1 MSQLIV
7 SNTMRI
13 VVVSETWPPE
23 INGVALS
30 VYKLVEGLK
39 TKGHQVLI
47 IRPKQKNEIINKE
60 VDCEILVKGFAI
72 PKYPDLQ
79 FGAPVYGQ
87 IRQVLENF
95 KPDVVHIVTEG
106 PLGLAA
112 LYAAKK
118 MYIPVSSGFHSSFDE
133 FAGFFGFSW
142 LGKIV
147 KSYLRFFHQLTEVT
161 CVPSQVSL
169 QRLAQWQMRCG
180 LSVVS
185 RGVDTNLF
193 KPTRRNLQLRQQ
205 WQCDE
210 QTTVVL
216 TVSRLSP
223 EKNISQVIE
232 AYRVL
237 QQHQTQRRFK
247 LVIVGDGPDKNR
259 LQKLAPDAIFTGM
272 LTGQHLAEHYASSD
286 VFFFASE
293 VETFGNVVLEAMASN
308 LAIVAYDYACAGQL
322 VRTDQHGL
330 LAKFGD
336 KQAFLNIAK
345 QLPSLAVLKEMGEK
359 AWQVSQQ
366 QQWSEPVN
374 QLEKVFYLA
383 KRRQQLRL
391 VMQKANLSIQTHS
404 GV

>member
-13 VVVSETWPPE
+13 VVVTETWPPE

-39 TKGHQVLI
+39 AKGHQVFI
-47 IRPKQKNEIINKE
+47 IRPKQKNDISNK
-60 VDCEILVKGFAI
+60 DTDFQLLVKGFAL

-87 IRQVLENF
+87 IRQVLQNF

-112 LYAAKK
+112 LYAAKSIK
-118 MYIPVSSGFHSSFDE
+118 IAVSSGFHSSFDE

-180 LSVVS
+180 LRVVS
-185 RGVDTNLF
+185 RGVDIALF
-193 KPTRRNLQLRQQ
+193 NPQQRSETLRAE
-205 WQCDE
+205 WHCDE

-237 QQHQTQRRFK
+237 QQQQAHRSFK
-247 LVIVGDGPDKNR
+247 LVIVGDGPDKTR
-259 LQKLAPDAIFTGM
+259 LQKLAPDAVFTGM
-272 LTGQHLAEHYASSD
+272 LTGQRLAAHYASSD

-293 VETFGNVVLEAMASN
+293 VETFGNVVLEAMASS
-308 LAIVAYDYACAGQL
+308 LAIVAYNYAGAGQL
-322 VRTDQHGL
+322 VTHNQQGL
-330 LAKFGD
+330 LARLGD
-336 KQAFLNIAK
+336 RQEFLNIAK
-345 QLPSLAVLKEMGEK
+345 QLPSLTRLKEMGQK

-383 KRRQQLRL
+383 KRKQQLRL
-391 VMQKANLSIQTHS
+391 ITQKSNLSIQ
-404 GV
+404 VN